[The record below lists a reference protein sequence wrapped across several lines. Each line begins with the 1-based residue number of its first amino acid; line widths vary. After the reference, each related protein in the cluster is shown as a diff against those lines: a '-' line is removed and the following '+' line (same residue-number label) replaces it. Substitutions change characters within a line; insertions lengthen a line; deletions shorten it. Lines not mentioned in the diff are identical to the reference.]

1 MIVMA
6 TKRVNGFLITLE
18 KKYCDLIRANLKL
31 AELRTRIPLDLRSGD
46 IIYVCEKGSHGKVTL
61 KIEVD
66 HIESR
71 TPGDMFS
78 RYSSLLCI
86 NIINYYLY
94 VGHHK
99 FVHAIFFARVQSLNC
114 HINDFG
120 LDRAPQWFAR
130 LK

>member
-6 TKRVNGFLITLE
+6 TKSIKGFMITLE
-18 KKYCDLIRANLKL
+18 KQYCDLIKANCKI
-31 AELRTRIPLDLRSGD
+31 AELRTRIPLDLSSGD

-61 KIEVD
+61 KIEVG

-71 TPGDMFS
+71 SPGDIYD
-78 RYSSLLCI
+78 RYCSELCI
-86 NIINYYLY
+86 NVAEFFRY
-94 VGHHK
+94 VGQRK
-99 FVHAIFFARVQSLNC
+99 VVHVIFFARVQKLDC
-114 HINDFG
+114 HVNDFG